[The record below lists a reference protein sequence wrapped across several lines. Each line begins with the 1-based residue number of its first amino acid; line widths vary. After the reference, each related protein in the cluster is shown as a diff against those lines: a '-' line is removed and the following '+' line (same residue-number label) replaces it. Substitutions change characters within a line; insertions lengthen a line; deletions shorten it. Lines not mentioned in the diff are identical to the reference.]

1 MHLRSFSRSLV
12 QGTAAFLL
20 TAAVGSV
27 AAQQPKDLL
36 AMAKAQGF
44 IRIANTQSSPP
55 WTYVGEDNLPAGY
68 DVEVAREVAKRIG
81 IARIEFV
88 ADAGKNFV
96 EGLKAGKYELVM
108 NDMTPT
114 PEREKQV
121 DFSAPYGVEDF
132 RVFVR
137 IPTQLRSVAD
147 LQGEACRR
155 HDGLEQ
161 RELGPCKPP
170 RSEIVTLRQR
180 RVGVQRPGDRPHR
193 RDHQFVLRWHQVRQG
208 QEPPDQGRRTDPHH
222 QLSAAAMPKQQ
233 PALRA
238 AVSAAVEAMISDG
251 TIDRLSERWVGV
263 SYRMSRRSGGR
274 SPSS

>member
-1 MHLRSFSRSLV
+1 
-12 QGTAAFLL
+12 
-20 TAAVGSV
+20 
-27 AAQQPKDLL
+27 
-36 AMAKAQGF
+36 MAKAQGF
-44 IRIANTQSSPP
+44 IRIANTRSSPP

-81 IARIEFV
+81 IARIEFI

-147 LQGEACRR
+147 LQGRR
-155 HDGLEQ
+155 VGVTTGSSNESWARANL
-161 RELGPCKPP
+161 P
-170 RSEIVTLRQR
+170 RSEIVTYDNGALVFNDLAIGRIDATISSYFGGTKYAKDKNLPIKD
-180 RVGVQRPGDRPHR
+180 VGPI
-193 RDHQFVLRWHQVRQG
+193 L
-208 QEPPDQGRRTDPHH
+208 TY

-263 SYRMSRRSGGR
+263 SYRMSEEIRRSQ
-274 SPSS
+274 SK

>member
-1 MHLRSFSRSLV
+1 MHHLSSSRRLLR
-12 QGTAAFLL
+12 AAATLAFC
-20 TAAVGSV
+20 AA
-27 AAQQPKDLL
+27 ACAAWAQQPADLL
-36 AMAKAQGF
+36 ATARAQGV

-55 WTYVGEDNLPAGY
+55 WTYVGEDNKPAGY
-68 DVEVAREVAKRIG
+68 DVEVAREVARRLG
-81 IARIEFV
+81 IPRIEFI

-132 RVFVR
+132 RIFVR
-137 IPTQLRSVAD
+137 VPARIQGTAD
-147 LQGEACRR
+147 LRG
-155 HDGLEQ
+155 
-161 RELGPCKPP
+161 K
-170 RSEIVTLRQR
+170 
-180 RVGVQRPGDRPHR
+180 RVGVTTGSSNESWARAN
-193 RDHQFVLRWHQVRQG
+193 L
-208 QEPPDQGRRTDPHH
+208 PDSVIVTYDNGALVFNDLAFGRIDATISSYFGGTKYAKDKNLPIKEVGPILTY

-238 AVSAAVEAMISDG
+238 AVSAAVEAMIADG

-263 SYRMSRRSGGR
+263 SYRMSEEIRRAQGR
-274 SPSS
+274 

>member
-1 MHLRSFSRSLV
+1 
-12 QGTAAFLL
+12 
-20 TAAVGSV
+20 
-27 AAQQPKDLL
+27 
-36 AMAKAQGF
+36 MAKAQGF

-81 IARIEFV
+81 IARIEFI

-147 LQGEACRR
+147 LQGRR
-155 HDGLEQ
+155 VGVTTGSSNESWARANL
-161 RELGPCKPP
+161 P
-170 RSEIVTLRQR
+170 RSEIVTYDNGALVFNDLAIGRIDATISSYFGGTKYAKDKNLPIKD
-180 RVGVQRPGDRPHR
+180 VGPI
-193 RDHQFVLRWHQVRQG
+193 L
-208 QEPPDQGRRTDPHH
+208 TY

-263 SYRMSRRSGGR
+263 SYRMSEEIRRSQ
-274 SPSS
+274 SK